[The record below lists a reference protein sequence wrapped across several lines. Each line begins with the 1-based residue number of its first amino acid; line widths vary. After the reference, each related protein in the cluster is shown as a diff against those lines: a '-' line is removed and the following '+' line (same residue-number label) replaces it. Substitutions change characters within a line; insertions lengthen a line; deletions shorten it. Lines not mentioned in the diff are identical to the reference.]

1 MRFTLH
7 KWSIETT
14 TTTKNRFQT
23 SLRFCF
29 RSLFFSKTKNI
40 FTSAILYF
48 FGEKCSCWSMQQK
61 KRPETYRFRLFAL
74 VLATNT
80 WNGNFFFPFLSSEK
94 LFLST
99 HPPDVYDSRWID
111 PKKEH
116 SHNCT
121 AFAQQMLSH
130 EMNYKFIIKWIHAGV
145 LSVYF
150 LTPSQIHRIHRLC
163 LRTISIHICVY
174 MCSSAWNE
182 FARDLLECS

>member
-80 WNGNFFFPFLSSEK
+80 WNGNFFFHFYPRKNYSS
-94 LFLST
+94 L
-99 HPPDVYDSRWID
+99 H
-111 PKKEH
+111 
-116 SHNCT
+116 
-121 AFAQQMLSH
+121 
-130 EMNYKFIIKWIHAGV
+130 
-145 LSVYF
+145 
-150 LTPSQIHRIHRLC
+150 IHRMYTIRDESTRRKNIHTIAQHLHSKC
-163 LRTISIHICVY
+163 SLMKWTISSSSSGFMLVY
-174 MCSSAWNE
+174 WVYT
-182 FARDLLECS
+182 F

>member
-1 MRFTLH
+1 MEHWNDNNNKKQIPNESSLLLPVSFFL
-7 KWSIETT
+7 
-14 TTTKNRFQT
+14 KNKKHIYVSDIVFFWWKMLMLKHATEKATGNIPFQA
-23 SLRFCF
+23 F
-29 RSLFFSKTKNI
+29 RISTCNK
-40 FTSAILYF
+40 YM
-48 FGEKCSCWSMQQK
+48 EWQ
-61 KRPETYRFRLFAL
+61 
-74 VLATNT
+74 
-80 WNGNFFFPFLSSEK
+80 FFFPFLSSEK